1 MTDDGLHALVYSS
14 TETAPLS
21 PQGIEELLAV
31 SRQKNARLGITG
43 ILIYGG
49 GGFAQYLEGARAGID
64 ALFATISND
73 PRHQNVWLLAEGPI
87 KERVFQG
94 WAMSYRAVT
103 PDILAQLPDAIDP
116 VEALQD
122 ILEIPTSTMMIVLLK
137 SLSQSLLAAPA
148 PDRPGD

>member
-1 MTDDGLHALVYSS
+1 
-14 TETAPLS
+14 
-21 PQGIEELLAV
+21 
-31 SRQKNARLGITG
+31 
-43 ILIYGG
+43 
-49 GGFAQYLEGARAGID
+49 
-64 ALFATISND
+64 
-73 PRHQNVWLLAEGPI
+73 
-87 KERVFQG
+87 
-94 WAMSYRAVT
+94 MSYRAVT